1 MMPSV
6 MTSHPTVGCERRAD
20 SFWAVTREEMHSSD
34 IRSKIIQS
42 DDDDEDD
49 VDDGWV
55 ERRWNVWMEGV
66 RARKEVLRRL
76 RY

>member
-1 MMPSV
+1 MTPSV

-20 SFWAVTREEMHSSD
+20 SFWAVTSEEMHSSD
-34 IRSKIIQS
+34 IRSKIMQS
-42 DDDDEDD
+42 DDDDDEDD
-49 VDDGWV
+49 V
-55 ERRWNVWMEGV
+55 ERRWDGRMEGV